1 MSSFISFQ
9 ENDVFGAQHPVFCVV
24 CSSVFYHQHCHGNFG
39 ELFFLNFTLFIENGK
54 LISDRHITSFTLEYI
69 NFKDYKCRIIYM
81 IICVVF
87 FVSAMNWSRLPTAG
101 WCQFWSPSLLSMS
114 WCLPLLQPPYVVV
127 VPQSE
132 PPRYTL

>member
-1 MSSFISFQ
+1 MTFLVLSILCSALFAPVCFIINIAMAILVSF
-9 ENDVFGAQHPVFCVV
+9 
-24 CSSVFYHQHCHGNFG
+24 
-39 ELFFLNFTLFIENGK
+39 FFLNFTLFIENGK

-69 NFKDYKCRIIYM
+69 NFKDYRCRIIYL